1 MSEHCHNE
9 YYVIYISTVPT
20 ISVPV
25 DSVSVIEA
33 DNITITCTPS
43 DDQVQ
48 LFWSLDPPGSLSI
61 NDIESQLSGDF
72 EQSVV
77 SFDSELKH
85 SLTISDVF
93 FAPFNVYD
101 NEGTYYCYVRGD
113 EFETIVQPGEIFV
126 NVLTCE
132 LLCMHRDT
140 CRGSLYRKAPL
151 PIQMSI

>member
-1 MSEHCHNE
+1 M
-9 YYVIYISTVPT
+9 
-20 ISVPV
+20 
-25 DSVSVIEA
+25 SVIEGGS
-33 DNITITCTPS
+33 ITITCTPS

-48 LFWSLDPPGSLSI
+48 LFWSLDPPGSFPY
-61 NDIESQLSGDF
+61 DIESQLGDQFDQSGSDF
-72 EQSVV
+72 V

-85 SLTISDVF
+85 SLTILNAF

-132 LLCMHRDT
+132 LLSMHRDRYL
-140 CRGSLYRKAPL
+140 CYSKGPSIEKLLPL
-151 PIQMSI
+151 FK

>member
-48 LFWSLDPPGSLSI
+48 LFWSFDPPGSLFV
-61 NDIESQLSGDF
+61 NDIESQLGDQFDQSGSDF
-72 EQSVV
+72 V

-85 SLTISDVF
+85 SLTILNAF
-93 FAPFNVYD
+93 FDPFNYD

-113 EFETIVQPGEIFV
+113 EQETIVQPGEIFV

-132 LLCMHRDT
+132 LLSVHRDSIFVIE
-140 CRGSLYRKAPL
+140 RVPL
-151 PIQMSI
+151 